1 MYFLLLEL
9 FGLGEMPHLKKYKC
23 ASNDVHACVLEVW
36 YRGFRPIFLYQHT
49 CRSVNVTY
57 SHSGGARVIS
67 ARGQDNVL
75 APLAS
80 LLK

>member
-36 YRGFRPIFLYQHT
+36 YRAFSTILVQYF
-49 CRSVNVTY
+49 SNN
-57 SHSGGARVIS
+57 I
-67 ARGQDNVL
+67 GQLMLHIHIYIRHAVM
-75 APLAS
+75 
-80 LLK
+80 